1 MFNSSNLAV
10 TAALVIGPLTV
21 AAPLAESAIA
31 GRRLRRTSRR
41 INYSWSS
48 TLSPSPSLFDLQI
61 CLWQTI
67 NYSIIFQK
75 FSLLSPFWIQGIAR
89 GFKLGLKGDN
99 VINSMVTTAALIG
112 MRARIAFVSMAVND
126 RTDERNLH
134 DEALED

>member
-61 CLWQTI
+61 WLV
-67 NYSIIFQK
+67 SQK
-75 FSLLSPFWIQGIAR
+75 FNPLLLGIAR